1 MRCLYQHGIP
11 ALDLDMKYEVLD
23 FLNDLQLYEELTVN
37 GKNFLLVHG
46 GLGNF
51 SLEIQRMPKN
61 PKHEFGHVWE
71 YPYRSVCTISTHDM
85 STLRDGGKK
94 IMNRPAATTTM

>member
-1 MRCLYQHGIP
+1 MDQ
-11 ALDLDMKYEVLD
+11 
-23 FLNDLQLYEELTVN
+23 LQYI
-37 GKNFLLVHG
+37 
-46 GLGNF
+46 